1 MKQSDIV
8 WGLFAITG
16 NIDAYL
22 LYLDCIRRERTQ
34 DTKTNGGVLELS

>member
-8 WGLFAITG
+8 WGIFAATG

-22 LYLDCIRRERTQ
+22 LYLDYVRRERTQ
-34 DTKTNGGVLELS
+34 DGTTNGGVLELS